1 MPDLITHYLFA
12 KEAMIKMNKQDQIQ
26 PYRAL
31 YDLGCNGPDFFFYYH
46 ILPWQ
51 SKTNKE
57 AIHHL
62 GSLLHQRKINDFF
75 ECLFNAVKQDPSSI
89 NYIYTIGYFAH
100 YFLDRKA
107 HPYIFYFSGVVDE
120 SNPSTFIYKYWHK
133 RFEVAIDEN
142 MLIEK
147 EKTTIKQFHPAR
159 IIRAKEIP
167 LDSLYSFLQPLY
179 QKTFNYQ
186 IGKEDFNDSI
196 IQFEQDLKLLYSKKK
211 WKKKIMLKV
220 EKIFNIDPLVSTAM
234 YSIEKENIDFLN
246 LEKKIWYD
254 PCTKEIRNESFL
266 ELYDQALDEYIEFVE
281 KFDAYL
287 QDQIEI
293 DELLKQI
300 NGLSFET
307 GHQEEFKLKYSRCV
321 YENGK

>member
-107 HPYIFYFSGVVDE
+107 HPYIFYFS
-120 SNPSTFIYKYWHK
+120 
-133 RFEVAIDEN
+133 
-142 MLIEK
+142 
-147 EKTTIKQFHPAR
+147 
-159 IIRAKEIP
+159 IP
-167 LDSLYSFLQPLY
+167 
-179 QKTFNYQ
+179 
-186 IGKEDFNDSI
+186 
-196 IQFEQDLKLLYSKKK
+196 
-211 WKKKIMLKV
+211 
-220 EKIFNIDPLVSTAM
+220 
-234 YSIEKENIDFLN
+234 
-246 LEKKIWYD
+246 
-254 PCTKEIRNESFL
+254 
-266 ELYDQALDEYIEFVE
+266 
-281 KFDAYL
+281 
-287 QDQIEI
+287 
-293 DELLKQI
+293 
-300 NGLSFET
+300 
-307 GHQEEFKLKYSRCV
+307 
-321 YENGK
+321 